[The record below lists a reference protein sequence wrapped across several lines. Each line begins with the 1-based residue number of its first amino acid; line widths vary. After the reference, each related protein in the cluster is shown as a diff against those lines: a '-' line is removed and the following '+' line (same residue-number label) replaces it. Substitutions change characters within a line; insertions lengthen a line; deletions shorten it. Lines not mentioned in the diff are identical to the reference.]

1 MAWHSHVDISDGEV
15 EPALVVAAGG
25 DGVELPASP
34 PECCR
39 VVGDDGAAPAPVG
52 RLEVAG
58 HVTGEREAAAQRDG
72 LLGLPEDHPGR
83 AGEVHHGCQ
92 HNMLVAAGASQPSQT
107 SQTISDYKFLVC
119 MQKSLKV
126 SMKIDYIKIFA
137 QNRTVAVAVGWSL
150 PSLSQETWKS
160 LAGAAQD
167 VGWLNKFLCIT

>member
-1 MAWHSHVDISDGEV
+1 M
-15 EPALVVAAGG
+15 
-25 DGVELPASP
+25 
-34 PECCR
+34 
-39 VVGDDGAAPAPVG
+39 
-52 RLEVAG
+52 
-58 HVTGEREAAAQRDG
+58 TGESEAAAQRDG

-83 AGEVHHGCQ
+83 AGEVHHTWQ
-92 HNMLVAAGASQPSQT
+92 HNMLVPAGASQTSQT

-137 QNRTVAVAVGWSL
+137 QNWTVAVAVGWSL

-167 VGWLNKFLCIT
+167 VG